1 MNTST
6 LLELLTTVVG
16 KHNVALTDSQTEYYR
31 TGFRSGSGSA
41 LAVIF
46 PETLLQQWQVLQHCT
61 DAKVIMIM
69 QAANTGLTEGS
80 TPNGDDYD
88 RDIVIINTTRMNKLI
103 LLNHG
108 EQVLSFPGSTLHQ
121 LEQALKPLQRAPHSV
136 IGSSCL
142 GASIVGGIAN
152 NSGGALVK
160 RGPAYTELSLYAQI
174 TAEGKLVLVNEL
186 DIPLGNTPEE
196 ILSNLENERFA
207 VNDVKPSAKLASDQE
222 YTERLRDTTANTPS
236 RYNADKRRLYG
247 ASGCAGKVAVFA
259 VRLDTF
265 ALSQKET
272 VFYIGTNDPAQL
284 TTLRQDILQNFTHLP
299 EVVEYMHREA
309 FDIAEQYGKDVTI
322 MIDRLG
328 TRHLPKL
335 FAIKGRI
342 TSTFNKLSI
351 FPNNLP
357 DRFLQWASRFFPN
370 PLPDRLRTF
379 RDRYEHHLI
388 LKVSDEGIEE
398 ALQYFYYSPIFGDKS
413 GGKNNGKDNGDGK
426 NITNDYF
433 ICNEEEAKK
442 ALLHRFAAAG
452 AAVRYQVVHDKTVE
466 DILALDIALPRNCQ
480 EWMEVLPDDIQS
492 KLLSKLYYG
501 HFLCHVFHQDYIVKK
516 GVDVALLKKNI
527 LAELNKK
534 QAKYPAEH
542 NVGHLYQAE
551 DSLRRFYQELDPTNS
566 FNPGVGKLPKQR
578 TCC

>member
-6 LLELLTTVVG
+6 LLESLIAVVG
-16 KHNVALTDSQTEYYR
+16 KHNVAQTDAQTEYYR
-31 TGFRSGSGSA
+31 KGFRSGSGKA

-61 DAKVIMIM
+61 NAKVIMIM

-108 EQVLSFPGSTLHQ
+108 KQVLSFPGSTLHQ
-121 LEQALKPLQRAPHSV
+121 LEQALKPHQRAPHSV

-160 RGPAYTELSLYAQI
+160 RGPAYTELSLYAKI
-174 TAEGKLVLVNEL
+174 TRDGTLVLVNDL
-186 DIPLGNTPEE
+186 DIELGSTPEE
-196 ILSNLENERFA
+196 IISNLEKEHFD
-207 VNDVKPSAKLASDQE
+207 VNDVKPSDKLASDQE
-222 YTERLRDTTANTPS
+222 YTERLRDTKASTPS

-265 ALSQKET
+265 PLSQQEK
-272 VFYIGTNDPAQL
+272 VFYIGTNDPTEL
-284 TTLRQDILQNFTHLP
+284 TTLRNDILQNFTHLP
-299 EVVEYMHREA
+299 EVAEYMHREA
-309 FDIAEQYGKDVTI
+309 FDIAEKYGKDVTI

-328 TRHLPKL
+328 TTYLPKL
-335 FAIKGRI
+335 FALKGRI
-342 TSTFNKLSI
+342 TSTLNKLPI
-351 FPNNLP
+351 LPENLP
-357 DRFLQWASRFFPN
+357 DRFLQWASRCCPN
-370 PLPDRLRTF
+370 PLPERLRAF

-388 LKVSDEGIEE
+388 VKVSDDGIDE
-398 ALQYFYYSPIFGDKS
+398 ALQYFEDSSIFG
-413 GGKNNGKDNGDGK
+413 GGKDDESS
-426 NITNDYF
+426 TNDYI
-433 ICNEEEAKK
+433 ICTQEEAKK

-452 AAVRYQVVHDKTVE
+452 AAVRYQIMHDDKVE

-480 EWMEVLPDDIQS
+480 DWKEILPDEIQS
-492 KLLSKLYYG
+492 QLLSKLYYG

-516 GVDVALLKKNI
+516 GVDVAALKKSI

-551 DSLRRFYQELDPTNS
+551 DSLRTFYQELDPTNS
-566 FNPGVGKLPKQR
+566 FNPGIGKRPKQR
-578 TCC
+578 SCC

>member
-1 MNTST
+1 MNTPI
-6 LLELLTTVVG
+6 LLELLTAVVG
-16 KHNVALTDSQTEYYR
+16 KNNIALTDAQTEYYR

-46 PETLLQQWQVLQHCT
+46 PETLLQQWQVLLHCT

-80 TPNGDDYD
+80 TPSGDDYD

-108 EQVLSFPGSTLHQ
+108 KQVLSFPGSTLHQ

-160 RGPAYTELSLYAQI
+160 RGPAYTELSLYAKI
-174 TAEGKLVLVNEL
+174 TTEGKLVLVNDL
-186 DIPLGNTPEE
+186 DIELGNTPED
-196 ILSNLENERFA
+196 ILSNLENEKFA
-207 VNDVKPSAKLASDQE
+207 INEVGPSSKLASDQE
-222 YTERLRDTTANTPS
+222 YIERLRDTSANTPS
-236 RYNADKRRLYG
+236 RYNADQRRLYG

-265 ALSQKET
+265 ALSKKEK

-284 TTLRQDILQNFTHLP
+284 AALRKDILQNFTHLP
-299 EVVEYMHREA
+299 EVAEYMHREA

-328 TRHLPKL
+328 TKHLPKL

-342 TSTFNKLSI
+342 SSTLNKLPI
-351 FPNNLP
+351 IPKNLP
-357 DRFLQWASRFFPN
+357 DRFLQWASRCHPN
-370 PLPDRLRTF
+370 PLPERLRQF

-388 LKVSDEGIEE
+388 LKVSDDGIEE
-398 ALQYFYYSPIFGDKS
+398 ALQYFYYSPIFGDKN
-413 GGKNNGKDNGDGK
+413 GGKDDSKGNEK
-426 NITNDYF
+426 NSTNDYF
-433 ICNEEEAKK
+433 ICSQEEAKK

-452 AAVRYQVVHDKTVE
+452 AAVRYQIVHDEEVE

-480 EWMEVLPDDIQS
+480 NWMEVLPDDIQS
-492 KLLSKLYYG
+492 QLLSKLYYG

-516 GVDVALLKKNI
+516 GVDTALLKQRI

-551 DSLRRFYQELDPTNS
+551 DSLRAFYKALDPTNS